1 MGQSQG
7 RGLNFRLKDL
17 YSQNIRCTFSNF
29 KLGQTATGNSTL
41 IDPQRKTLMLTVPRL
56 KRLNPPGQI
65 VCATNGDM
73 LRGDLLALDGQS
85 IRFRANQEDQRFPR
99 GVVESIVW
107 LHAEHLAKPNRKND
121 DANAQAEPIVNTK
134 NENDEQERGQQ
145 QVQILMSGNR
155 RMTARLHAWKDDV
168 LSGQSTTLGHCKVP
182 LDQIYE
188 LRMGSYAEEATDVPY
203 ADWVA
208 KLAPEPKMETGGAG
222 GSSEMLFGDSSPL
235 IGTTPKSFTA
245 KMIDG
250 EKVTLSSLEG
260 RVVVLDFWA
269 TWCSPCVQALPGI
282 IKTVNAYPEDEVAF
296 LAINQR
302 EGAETVRQ
310 FMSAR
315 NLEFPVALDS
325 GEIGKQLSLESLPLT
340 ILIDTQGKVAFVKIG
355 TGQNDE
361 ANLKAAIDQLLTGE
375 ISSQPEP
382 PKPKEPTGDL

>member
-1 MGQSQG
+1 
-7 RGLNFRLKDL
+7 
-17 YSQNIRCTFSNF
+17 
-29 KLGQTATGNSTL
+29 
-41 IDPQRKTLMLTVPRL
+41 
-56 KRLNPPGQI
+56 
-65 VCATNGDM
+65 
-73 LRGDLLALDGQS
+73 
-85 IRFRANQEDQRFPR
+85 
-99 GVVESIVW
+99 
-107 LHAEHLAKPNRKND
+107 
-121 DANAQAEPIVNTK
+121 
-134 NENDEQERGQQ
+134 
-145 QVQILMSGNR
+145 
-155 RMTARLHAWKDDV
+155 
-168 LSGQSTTLGHCKVP
+168 
-182 LDQIYE
+182 
-188 LRMGSYAEEATDVPY
+188 
-203 ADWVA
+203 
-208 KLAPEPKMETGGAG
+208 METGGAG

-340 ILIDTQGKVAFVKIG
+340 ILIDTQGKVAFVKTG